1 MRAGFTNHA
10 LQKML
15 DADFKKLIQNAHLLE
30 NEFIELLSNEGD
42 NVYIPT
48 RTSPF
53 SDYDFSINDVKYE
66 IKLDNNMHKNNMML
80 CEFKSRG
87 KDSAISITKADYYGI
102 KSGNTYY
109 IIPVKYIKDLIL
121 NNKFK
126 VIQTGYNKYSSC
138 YLISANNFK
147 QYIIKE
153 LIQELDF

>member
-1 MRAGFTNHA
+1 
-10 LQKML
+10 ML
-15 DADFKKLIQNAHLLE
+15 DAQFKLLIKNAHLLE

-42 NVYIPT
+42 NVIIPT

-53 SDYDFSINDVKYE
+53 SDYDFMINDAKYE
-66 IKLDNNMHKNNMML
+66 IKLDNNISKNNMML

-87 KDSAISITKADYYGI
+87 KPSAISITKADYYGI

-109 IIPVKYIKDLIL
+109 LIPVKYIKELIL

-147 QYIIKE
+147 EFIIKQTIE
-153 LIQELDF
+153 ELDF

>member
-1 MRAGFTNHA
+1 
-10 LQKML
+10 ML
-15 DADFKKLIQNAHLLE
+15 DADFNKLISNAHKLE
-30 NEFIELLSNEGD
+30 DEFIELLSNEGD

-53 SDYDFSINDVKYE
+53 SDYDFSINDIKYE

-147 QYIIKE
+147 EFIIKQTIE
-153 LIQELDF
+153 ELDF

>member
-1 MRAGFTNHA
+1 
-10 LQKML
+10 ML

-42 NVYIPT
+42 NVIIPT

-53 SDYDFSINDVKYE
+53 SDYDFMINDVKYE
-66 IKLDNNMHKNNMML
+66 IKLDNNMHKSNMF

-87 KDSAISITKADYYGI
+87 KPSGISITKADYYGI
-102 KSGNTYY
+102 KSGDKYY

-121 NNKFK
+121 NNSFK

-138 YLISANNFK
+138 YLIPGNNFK
-147 QYIIKE
+147 EFIIKQT
-153 LIQELDF
+153 IQELDF

>member
-1 MRAGFTNHA
+1 
-10 LQKML
+10 ML
-15 DADFKKLIQNAHLLE
+15 DADFKKLIQNAHVLE
-30 NEFIELLSNEGD
+30 NEFIELLRNED
-42 NVYIPT
+42 DKVIIPT
-48 RTSPF
+48 RNSPF
-53 SDYDFSINDVKYE
+53 SDYDFIINDIKYE
-66 IKLDNNMHKNNMML
+66 IKLDNNMNKSNMF

-87 KDSAISITKADYYGI
+87 KPSGISITKADYYGI

-147 QYIIKE
+147 EFIIKQTIE
-153 LIQELDF
+153 ELDF

>member
-1 MRAGFTNHA
+1 
-10 LQKML
+10 ML

-30 NEFIELLSNEGD
+30 NEFIELLSKED
-42 NVYIPT
+42 DKVIIPT

-53 SDYDFSINDVKYE
+53 SDYDFMINDAKYE
-66 IKLDNNMHKNNMML
+66 IKLDNNISKNNMMF

-87 KDSAISITKADYYGI
+87 KQSGISITKADYYGI

-109 IIPVKYIKDLIL
+109 LIPVKYIKDLIL
-121 NNKFK
+121 NNSFK

-147 QYIIKE
+147 EFIIKQTIE
-153 LIQELDF
+153 ELDF